1 MEIVNMSKKKYE
13 ELTSLEIDPSI
24 INTEA
29 KLLIAKLRNK
39 DKVFKNLYRLN
50 GPVFG
55 NKLYTLELLDTFKEI
70 LPHSFV
76 MPDSL
81 CSVQGQIKGF
91 SMDIIDG
98 KPLSVILDDKKIDN
112 EIHIHYLKEVGK
124 LLEQLSKIRQNTE
137 LDSIFINDLHS
148 ANFVVER
155 GTGTLRTVDIDSV
168 KIGDNRPFPSKY
180 LSSRGL
186 LENIVG
192 KYNIYNKGA
201 YTEEESKKYDYRA
214 PFGYIDPDANSDAY
228 CYVIMILN
236 YLYGGNVC
244 NMNLE
249 EYYNYLY
256 YLERIGIDHNLMES
270 FYRIVSNYDNDIPI
284 DTLDTLT
291 GEQIGRS
298 KQAVYK
304 LVKGK

>member
-1 MEIVNMSKKKYE
+1 MEIVNMSKKKYN
-13 ELTSLEIDPSI
+13 ELTALEIDSSI

-55 NKLYTLELLDTFKEI
+55 NKLYTLELLDMHKEL
-70 LPHSFV
+70 LPKSFV
-76 MPDSL
+76 VPDSL
-81 CSVQGQIKGF
+81 CSVQGQITGF

-98 KPLSVILDDKKIDN
+98 KPLSVILDNIKIDR
-112 EIHIHYLKEVGK
+112 EVHLHYLKEVGR

-137 LDSIFINDLHS
+137 LNTIFINDLHS
-148 ANFVVER
+148 ANFVIDNS
-155 GTGTLRTVDIDSV
+155 TGELRTVDIDSC
-168 KIGDNRPFPSKY
+168 KIGDNKPFPSKY

-186 LENIVG
+186 LENIIG
-192 KYNIYNKGA
+192 KYNIYNKGLDNN
-201 YTEEESKKYDYRA
+201 SDKYDYRA

-256 YLERIGIDHNLMES
+256 YLEKIGIDHNLMES

-284 DTLDTLT
+284 ETLDTLT
-291 GEQIGRS
+291 HEQIGRS
-298 KQAVYK
+298 KQAIYNI
-304 LVKGK
+304 VKGK